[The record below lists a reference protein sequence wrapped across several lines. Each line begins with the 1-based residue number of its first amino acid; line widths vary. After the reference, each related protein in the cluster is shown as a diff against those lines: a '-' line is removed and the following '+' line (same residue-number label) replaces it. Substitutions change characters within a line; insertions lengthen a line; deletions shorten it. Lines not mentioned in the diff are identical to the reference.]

1 LNKEIGKVKFSYYGI
16 AIYEVEIIYNILIGH
31 FEDVDEFQLQTEDN
45 QYAGLVKIE
54 FPVSF
59 TESFFQLFTFERWFQ
74 VKSILKEMKR
84 RRGKKGLWTSISFNG
99 ITSELRS
106 CLIFLILNK
115 DNRHFEMAVE
125 KIEYLVDLIPIQLI
139 ALPCNIE
146 EIYYNYDQVTL
157 KWNPQRAI
165 RDDGT
170 LYFFKDNKW
179 IL

>member
-1 LNKEIGKVKFSYYGI
+1 MNKQIGKVKFSYYGI

-84 RRGKKGLWTSISFNG
+84 RRGKKGLWASISFNG